1 MLTKALSHVQPK
13 FHHLFDLLALVG
25 RLFIKREDMAHPAHI
40 MARLWQQYLLYL
52 DKLRTHYDKNQEP
65 TDVQIDTAGNVLENM
80 RDFLR
85 MKV

>member
-1 MLTKALSHVQPK
+1 
-13 FHHLFDLLALVG
+13 
-25 RLFIKREDMAHPAHI
+25 MAHPAHI